1 MYGFIW
7 YLIVLVCHMEK
18 SWNVRSLDLGR
29 NWTDSRRTL
38 LPKWVG
44 APSCCQTTRRR
55 SLASLCYETAD
66 SVLGE
71 EGTKR
76 KRRPVNSF
84 CPNCLPSLPLVEYLS
99 LLWSPLGV
107 FFTRISTSVS
117 VCSSICLVCCFIC
130 PEHFPRKPR
139 GKRREWSGTY
149 RRIPSVCL
157 DYHQHAVSEF
167 GKPWLPES
175 AAVRVR
181 CHLTLPVLLKHVWR
195 LARTVTSSLHYTV
208 NCLLTWPISACHSVV
223 ILQHLQFLQLLH
235 WLCILRAWVVVGGW
249 WLDIWKFN
257 SKWCRD
263 NLLFVLERSDD
274 ADWVPTHRINTTDD
288 ETRANVIT
296 ALPTVAN
303 DARENSHS

>member
-1 MYGFIW
+1 
-7 YLIVLVCHMEK
+7 
-18 SWNVRSLDLGR
+18 
-29 NWTDSRRTL
+29 
-38 LPKWVG
+38 
-44 APSCCQTTRRR
+44 
-55 SLASLCYETAD
+55 
-66 SVLGE
+66 
-71 EGTKR
+71 
-76 KRRPVNSF
+76 
-84 CPNCLPSLPLVEYLS
+84 VEYLS

-195 LARTVTSSLHYTV
+195 LARTVNSSLHYTV

-249 WLDIWKFN
+249 T
-257 SKWCRD
+257 SE
-263 NLLFVLERSDD
+263 NLTVNGAETIYCSYLSDRMMQIEYL
-274 ADWVPTHRINTTDD
+274 RIGLTQQMMKQ
-288 ETRANVIT
+288 E
-296 ALPTVAN
+296 LM
-303 DARENSHS
+303 